1 MTEQTKERLRVDG
14 MRLWLGAIFIDK
26 NGDKWIYVGQSQT
39 VVGENANFYPAKYPD
54 NGMVWRC
61 AFRDTLEGKFVDLPD
76 LKYGKVEET
85 GWGEYELK
93 RQMHLGKPIMTQ
105 HCHIETNR
113 QCGCGFGQCARG
125 LIY

>member
-1 MTEQTKERLRVDG
+1 MSEEYPRVDG
-14 MRLWLGAIFIDK
+14 MRLWLGAVFTDK
-26 NGDKWIYVGQSQT
+26 EGEKWIFVGMSKT
-39 VVGENANFYPAKYPD
+39 TAGENACFYPAKYPS
-54 NGMVWRC
+54 NGMVWKC
-61 AFRDTLEGKFVDLPD
+61 AYRKALEEKFVNLPD

-93 RQMHLGKPIMTQ
+93 RQMHLGMPIMRE

-113 QCGCGFGQCARG
+113 NCGCGFGQCARG